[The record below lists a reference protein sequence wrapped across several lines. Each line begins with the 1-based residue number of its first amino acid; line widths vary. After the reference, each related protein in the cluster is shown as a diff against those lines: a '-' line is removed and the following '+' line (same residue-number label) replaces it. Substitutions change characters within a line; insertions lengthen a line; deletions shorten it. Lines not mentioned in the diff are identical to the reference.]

1 MSAPRTDSH
10 PDARSARP
18 AFTID
23 VPAPADAPGLAR
35 VHVRG
40 WEVAYSHA
48 LTGEEWFGEPAIA
61 RRLAHWTT
69 WLTPG
74 TPEADE
80 GVFRVGRDADG
91 TPVGLAASW
100 PPRDA
105 EPVRER
111 ELSVLYVEQA
121 WHGTGLA
128 RALVESLIGQEPAS
142 LWVAEDNARAQRFYA
157 KLGFVADGTRQ
168 VDPRWPQLPDIR
180 MVR

>member
-1 MSAPRTDSH
+1 MSVPH
-10 PDARSARP
+10 PDAVPARP
-18 AFTID
+18 AFTVD
-23 VPAPADAPGLAR
+23 VPTLADAPALAR

-48 LTGEEWFGEPAIA
+48 LSGAEWFGEPAIA
-61 RRLAHWTT
+61 RRLMHWTT

-74 TPEADE
+74 TPAADE
-80 GVFRVGRDADG
+80 GEFRVGRDAHG

-100 PPRDA
+100 PPRDP

-111 ELSVLYVEQA
+111 ELSVLYVLPE

-128 RALVESLIGQEPAS
+128 KALVESLIGQEPAS

-157 KLGFVADGTRQ
+157 KLGFVADGVRQ
-168 VDPRWPQLPDIR
+168 VDPRWPQLPDVR